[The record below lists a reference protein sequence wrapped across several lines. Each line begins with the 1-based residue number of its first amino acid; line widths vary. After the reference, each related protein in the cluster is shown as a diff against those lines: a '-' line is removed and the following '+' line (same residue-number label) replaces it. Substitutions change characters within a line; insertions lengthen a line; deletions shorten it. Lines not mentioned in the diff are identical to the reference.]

1 MPVRLLDT
9 TPRWLRLTLGCSSAV
24 LVVTGIGLFFGQLTQ
39 FDITP
44 FTLLRQKV
52 DLPDD
57 SLGRLSLVRSGSGL
71 NSNSLTDHSPLL
83 RVLRYPLEGSDDLFR
98 YRSRLSISDRD
109 SLDSNYRDYLCH
121 CSGQE
126 HFVSIEQ
133 FIGRDVSLMD
143 LVA

>member
-1 MPVRLLDT
+1 MRPV
-9 TPRWLRLTLGCSSAV
+9 GAV
-24 LVVTGIGLFFGQLTQ
+24 RHLVQN
-39 FDITP
+39 
-44 FTLLRQKV
+44 TLLRQKV
-52 DLPDD
+52 DLIDN
-57 SLGRLSLVRSGSGL
+57 SLDGLSLVRSCSGL
-71 NSNSLTDHSPLL
+71 NSNSLTDHSSLL

-133 FIGRDVSLMD
+133 FIGCDVSLMD